1 MNMQNLM
8 AEAQRMQ
15 KELERINKD
24 IESSVFEGEN
34 GAVKVMISGKNEIIK
49 VDITDEQILSDR
61 ETLEDM
67 IMLAVN
73 NALQKLNKVKEEKLG
88 RYTGGMRGLF

>member
-15 KELERINKD
+15 KELEIINKD
-24 IESSVFEGEN
+24 IESSVFEGTN
-34 GAVKVMISGKNEIIK
+34 GAVKVMISGKNEVIK
-49 VDITDEQILSDR
+49 VEINASEVLNDKEI
-61 ETLEDM
+61 LEDM

-73 NALQKLNKVKEEKLG
+73 DALQKLNKTKEEKLR
-88 RYTGGMRGLF
+88 RYTGGMKGLF

>member
-34 GAVKVMISGKNEIIK
+34 GAVKVMLNGKNEIIK
-49 VDITDEQILSDR
+49 VSINDEEVLNDK

-67 IMLAVN
+67 IMLAIN
-73 NALQKLNKVKEEKLG
+73 DALGK
-88 RYTGGMRGLF
+88 

>member
-8 AEAQRMQ
+8 AEAQKMQ

-24 IESSVFEGEN
+24 IESSVFEGIS
-34 GAVKVMISGKNEIIK
+34 GAVKVMISGKNEVIKIEII
-49 VDITDEQILSDR
+49 DSGILNEK

-73 NALQKLNKVKEEKLG
+73 DALKKLNKTKEEKLDK
-88 RYTGGMRGLF
+88 YTGGMRGLF

>member
-8 AEAQRMQ
+8 AEAQKMQ

-24 IESSVFEGEN
+24 IESSVFEGIS
-34 GAVKVMISGKNEIIK
+34 GAVKVMISGKNEVIKIEII
-49 VDITDEQILSDR
+49 DPGILNEK

-73 NALQKLNKVKEEKLG
+73 DALKKLNKTKEEKLDK
-88 RYTGGMRGLF
+88 YTGGMRGLF

>member
-24 IESSVFEGEN
+24 IESSVFEGVS
-34 GAVKVMISGKNEIIK
+34 GAVKVMISGKNEVIK
-49 VDITDEQILSDR
+49 VEIIDSKKNWINI
-61 ETLEDM
+61 
-67 IMLAVN
+67 LAV
-73 NALQKLNKVKEEKLG
+73 
-88 RYTGGMRGLF
+88 

>member
-1 MNMQNLM
+1 MQNLM

-15 KELERINKD
+15 KELERINND

-34 GAVKVMISGKNEIIK
+34 GAVKVMLTGKNKIIK
-49 VDITDEQILSDR
+49 VSITDEEVLKDK

-67 IMLAVN
+67 FMLAVN
-73 NALQKLNKVKEEKLG
+73 DALGKLSKIKEEKLG
-88 RYTGGMRGLF
+88 RYSGGMKGLF

>member
-34 GAVKVMISGKNEIIK
+34 AAVKVMISGKNEIIK

>member
-15 KELERINKD
+15 RELERINKD
-24 IESSVFEGEN
+24 IESSVFEGLS
-34 GAVKVMISGKNEIIK
+34 GVVKVLISGKNEIIK
-49 VDITDEQILSDR
+49 VSIIDDEILKDKES
-61 ETLEDM
+61 LEDM

-73 NALQKLNKVKEEKLG
+73 DALKKLNKTKEEKLG
-88 RYTGGMRGLF
+88 KYTGGMKGLF

>member
-24 IESSVFEGEN
+24 IESSVFEGVS
-34 GAVKVMISGKNEIIK
+34 GAVKVMISRKNEVIK
-49 VDITDEQILSDR
+49 VEIIDSEILNDK

-73 NALQKLNKVKEEKLG
+73 DALQKLNKTKEGKLG
-88 RYTGGMRGLF
+88 KYTGGMKGLF

>member
-8 AEAQRMQ
+8 AEAHKMQ

-24 IESSVFEGEN
+24 IESSVFEGIS
-34 GAVKVMISGKNEIIK
+34 GAVKVMISGKNEVIKIEII
-49 VDITDEQILSDR
+49 DSGILNEK

-73 NALQKLNKVKEEKLG
+73 DALKKLNKTKEEKLDK
-88 RYTGGMRGLF
+88 YTGGMRGLF

>member
-8 AEAQRMQ
+8 AEAQRVQ

-24 IESSVFEGEN
+24 IESSVFEGVS
-34 GAVKVMISGKNEIIK
+34 GAVKVLISGKNEVIK
-49 VDITDEQILSDR
+49 VEIIDSEILNDK

-67 IMLAVN
+67 IMLAIN
-73 NALQKLNKVKEEKLG
+73 AALQKLNKTKEDKLG
-88 RYTGGMRGLF
+88 KYTGGMRGLF

>member
-24 IESSVFEGEN
+24 IESSVFEGIS
-34 GAVKVMISGKNEIIK
+34 GAVKVMISGKNEVIKIEII
-49 VDITDEQILSDR
+49 DSGILNEK

-73 NALQKLNKVKEEKLG
+73 DALKKLNKTKEEKLDK
-88 RYTGGMRGLF
+88 YTGGMRGLF

>member
-73 NALQKLNKVKEEKLG
+73 NALQKLNKIKEEKLG

>member
-8 AEAQRMQ
+8 AEAQKMQ

-24 IESSVFEGEN
+24 IESSVFEGES
-34 GAVKVMISGKNEIIK
+34 GAVKVLISGKNEIIK
-49 VDITDEQILSDR
+49 VDIIDADVLKDKDI
-61 ETLEDM
+61 LEDM
-67 IMLAVN
+67 IMLAIN
-73 NALQKLNKVKEEKLG
+73 DGLKKLNTTKTEKLG

>member
-8 AEAQRMQ
+8 AEAQKMQ

-24 IESSVFEGEN
+24 IESSVFEGIS
-34 GAVKVMISGKNEIIK
+34 GAVKVMISGKNEVIKIEII
-49 VDITDEQILSDR
+49 DSRILNEK

-73 NALQKLNKVKEEKLG
+73 DALKKLNKTKEEKLDK
-88 RYTGGMRGLF
+88 YTGGMRGLF

>member
-8 AEAQRMQ
+8 AEAQKMQ

-24 IESSVFEGEN
+24 IESSVFEGIS
-34 GAVKVMISGKNEIIK
+34 GAVKVMISGKNEVIKIEII
-49 VDITDEQILSDR
+49 DSGILNEK

-73 NALQKLNKVKEEKLG
+73 DALKKINKTKEEKLDK
-88 RYTGGMRGLF
+88 YTGGMRGLF